1 MAFIDHLNMTVAP
14 PQGYTV
20 KHHGGVGNKSRTRAI
35 NKQRAG
41 GGCNR
46 LPQRDSPGL
55 NSPSNTSEAKLA
67 GRRTNAETP
76 TESKSLQRYRANV
89 RSVATN
95 MGFIL
100 RRRLTW
106 VRHTPRLKPPLF
118 SVKNTGYISVWKR
131 VAFSFF
137 RLVPEL
143 ISSPVQF
150 LTRNI
155 HSLIPILRH
164 HPRPLLPPVPPLDS
178 PVPHGAAMMG
188 HTGPTAAGGG
198 GAQAGKCVL

>member
-46 LPQRDSPGL
+46 LPRRDSPGL

-106 VRHTPRLKPPLF
+106 VTLQAPVFPPLG
-118 SVKNTGYISVWKR
+118 SSTHA
-131 VAFSFF
+131 AFKT
-137 RLVPEL
+137 P
-143 ISSPVQF
+143 
-150 LTRNI
+150 
-155 HSLIPILRH
+155 SL
-164 HPRPLLPPVPPLDS
+164 
-178 PVPHGAAMMG
+178 
-188 HTGPTAAGGG
+188 
-198 GAQAGKCVL
+198 

>member
-1 MAFIDHLNMTVAP
+1 MQQIASAGQSWAEIHRQTQARRNSQAGEQTPKLQPKVSRCSVTELTFVLSPRTWDLFSVVDSLGLLCRHLFF
-14 PQGYTV
+14 
-20 KHHGGVGNKSRTRAI
+20 
-35 NKQRAG
+35 
-41 GGCNR
+41 
-46 LPQRDSPGL
+46 L
-55 NSPSNTSEAKLA
+55 
-67 GRRTNAETP
+67 
-76 TESKSLQRYRANV
+76 
-89 RSVATN
+89 RSVP
-95 MGFIL
+95 
-100 RRRLTW
+100 
-106 VRHTPRLKPPLF
+106 RHTLRLKPPLF
-118 SVKNTGYISVWKR
+118 SVKNTGYISVWQR